1 MKNYSLEKYLSL
13 FFHGAPVDEIY
24 CDNEKVIQFMVGI
37 TMYVLLVDNYDIE
50 QFTINAFSSVVSS
63 MDAT

>member
-24 CDNEKVIQFMVGI
+24 CDNVKVIYNIVYGRNY
-37 TMYVLLVDNYDIE
+37 YVRPTSRLL
-50 QFTINAFSSVVSS
+50 
-63 MDAT
+63 